1 MFLDTSV
8 PCFKLTPAGWHLAPE
23 PSVNDFNSTTAN
35 VSTFAGFSSG
45 FKLFLSLIVF
55 TVTTESL
62 VVLNLIQ
69 TSFLA
74 LAFACTAPKSD
85 QEIFTEQQRK
95 ALFEQE
101 NQDSTSAEADLPD
114 LEKTLIDQ
122 GLVDIEKI
130 IPGIKVELKYS
141 TEDNFF
147 GQDVYGDHAR
157 CYVQPIVAEM
167 LADAQ
172 ASLQQKYPNLTLLVY
187 DGVRP
192 LSVQQILWDS
202 LDKPDSIKPLYV
214 ADPKVGGLHNY
225 GVAVDLTIFDN
236 ESGKPLDMGTTYDY
250 FGYPAYPDREKQ
262 RLAEGK
268 ITQSHIA
275 NREIL
280 RKVMTGAGFTGIG
293 SEWWHFNA
301 VSREKAMM
309 MFKIVE

>member
-1 MFLDTSV
+1 MRNSYFL
-8 PCFKLTPAGWHLAPE
+8 LA
-23 PSVNDFNSTTAN
+23 A
-35 VSTFAGFSSG
+35 
-45 FKLFLSLIVF
+45 
-55 TVTTESL
+55 
-62 VVLNLIQ
+62 
-69 TSFLA
+69 LA
-74 LAFACTAPKSD
+74 LACSSPKSD
-85 QEIFTEQQRK
+85 QEIFTEQQREAIFK
-95 ALFEQE
+95 S
-101 NQDSTSAEADLPD
+101 DSVSSNLSSGNLPE

-250 FGYPAYPDREKQ
+250 FGYPAYPDRELEM
-262 RLAEGK
+262 LAEGQ
-268 ITQSHIA
+268 ITKAHVA

-280 RKVMTGAGFTGIG
+280 RKVMKEAGFTGIG

-301 VSREKAMM
+301 FSRKEAGEK
-309 MFKIVE
+309 FSLVE